1 MERSK
6 MTNVTDRFSLV
17 QHFVHTASRGAGGRL
32 ELQGRVHERPG
43 NGRRVVAGTG
53 RAPTQPVQPVQPIVQ
68 GSSLSEAIAT
78 VNVHEAAENGH
89 AVV

>member
-1 MERSK
+1 MSQ
-6 MTNVTDRFSLV
+6 TDSASFNISFTLPAGVQVGVWSFKGVFMNGQETVGEWSPELV
-17 QHFVHTASRGAGGRL
+17 VPL
-32 ELQGRVHERPG
+32 
-43 NGRRVVAGTG
+43 
-53 RAPTQPVQPVQPIVQ
+53 TQPVQPVQPIVQ